1 MTPPHDRRIAEV
13 LDYWV
18 GLDADPWAI
27 APARMK
33 LWFGKS
39 AETDAEIE
47 RCFGDLVELAA
58 SSALDDWNESAE
70 GSLARV
76 ILLDQMTRNIHR
88 GRARMY
94 RDDGLAVA
102 LALRSLDRGFDQAV
116 PPRMRLFF
124 LLPLEHAEDL
134 ALQEKNV
141 ALCRALAEAAPP
153 EARAMYEGFVTYAI
167 GHRDVIA
174 EFGRFP
180 HRNAILGRA
189 STPAEEAYLARPD
202 AGW

>member
-1 MTPPHDRRIAEV
+1 MTPTHDRRIAEV

-58 SSALDDWNESAE
+58 TDALAAWSESAE

-76 ILLDQMTRNIHR
+76 VLLDQMTRNIHR

-94 RDDGLAVA
+94 RDDPLALA
-102 LALRSLDRGFDQAV
+102 LALRSVDRGFDDHV

-124 LLPLEHAEDL
+124 YLPLEHAEDL
-134 ALQEKNV
+134 ALQEKSV
-141 ALCRALAEAAPP
+141 ALARALAEQAPP
-153 EARAMYEGFVTYAI
+153 EAKATYDGFVGYAI
-167 GHRDVIA
+167 AHRDVIA

-202 AGW
+202 AGF